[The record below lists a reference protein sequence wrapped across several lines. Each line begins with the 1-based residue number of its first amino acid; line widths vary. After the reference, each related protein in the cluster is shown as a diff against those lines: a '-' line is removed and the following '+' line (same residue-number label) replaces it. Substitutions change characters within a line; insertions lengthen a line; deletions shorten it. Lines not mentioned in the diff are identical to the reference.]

1 MKKTLNYKLNILL
14 PVDKY
19 LKQED
24 ESSQSGVGTDSD
36 SFSILEKIIPTSDG
50 RAIPP

>member
-1 MKKTLNYKLNILL
+1 MCL

-36 SFSILEKIIPTSDG
+36 SFSILEKIKPRSDG
-50 RAIPP
+50 RATPP

>member
-1 MKKTLNYKLNILL
+1 MCL
-14 PVDKY
+14 PVDKC

-36 SFSILEKIIPTSDG
+36 SFSILEKTILRSDG
-50 RAIPP
+50 KAIPP